1 MAHESEQ
8 RFRIENVLGSA
19 VLVGLACALY
29 LGFVITLFA
38 GFTADIQR
46 DLLSRELGASSPGSL
61 ERMVL
66 EGHHEAELRQDLRDL
81 RFRIRE
87 IDTHALDAARRG
99 FALRK
104 DAITA
109 WWAAFDSYSRFGR
122 TVANNK
128 AAFEAGFTKDFLQAL
143 NAAYLFVS
151 SMEMPVSVGDDMELP
166 FGNGAS
172 NGAEAPGVGGNT
184 APKQGTKPIVRLDV
198 PVSEGDVD
206 EQTRTEG
213 IRIMARLHG
222 LMENPEFAPTV
233 APDFTQKVDAQL
245 DDIRATMMNFDE
257 KSTRAQI
264 EWANIRTEQKQA
276 TQLRSSLQAELNDI
290 NDNIE
295 RLVGDGER
303 DSLSLVSMF
312 EHPVGRV
319 MSYLIQLPTIML
331 TLLVTVAAGGLG
343 AVVAFTRQNF
353 KTPTDPHTPQEY
365 ALDDGNARPGHQ
377 AADQTGQA
385 DQTNPKKGRKD
396 NKDSNGNDGGR
407 RRADAS
413 WLSAARLLIMTGE
426 GIAAAMAI
434 FLFSEAGMLMLT
446 QGGADGS
453 GQVDISPYLVTFM
466 AFVSGFMAEDAFNR
480 IQLAGKK
487 IFRVQPGNDDT
498 MGPGGSGL

>member
-1 MAHESEQ
+1 
-8 RFRIENVLGSA
+8 
-19 VLVGLACALY
+19 
-29 LGFVITLFA
+29 
-38 GFTADIQR
+38 
-46 DLLSRELGASSPGSL
+46 
-61 ERMVL
+61 
-66 EGHHEAELRQDLRDL
+66 
-81 RFRIRE
+81 
-87 IDTHALDAARRG
+87 
-99 FALRK
+99 
-104 DAITA
+104 
-109 WWAAFDSYSRFGR
+109 
-122 TVANNK
+122 
-128 AAFEAGFTKDFLQAL
+128 
-143 NAAYLFVS
+143 
-151 SMEMPVSVGDDMELP
+151 
-166 FGNGAS
+166 
-172 NGAEAPGVGGNT
+172 
-184 APKQGTKPIVRLDV
+184 
-198 PVSEGDVD
+198 
-206 EQTRTEG
+206 
-213 IRIMARLHG
+213 
-222 LMENPEFAPTV
+222 
-233 APDFTQKVDAQL
+233 
-245 DDIRATMMNFDE
+245 
-257 KSTRAQI
+257 
-264 EWANIRTEQKQA
+264 
-276 TQLRSSLQAELNDI
+276 
-290 NDNIE
+290 
-295 RLVGDGER
+295 
-303 DSLSLVSMF
+303 
-312 EHPVGRV
+312 
-319 MSYLIQLPTIML
+319 L